1 MVSLSTYRLTCL
13 FFGLTPETVSQARM
27 NLFSEI
33 HEIVFHGQGGYDYN
47 TIYNMPLWLRKFTF
61 NKIQEYYTKQ
71 NEQMKAA
78 SKKGGST
85 TLMDSSGNTNKAEAA
100 KVSPGKVQYK

>member
-13 FFGLTPETVSQARM
+13 FFGLTPETVSQARI

-47 TIYNMPLWLRKFTF
+47 TIYSMPLWLRRFTY
-61 NKIQEYYTKQ
+61 NKIQDYYTKQ
-71 NEQMKAA
+71 NEQMKAT

-85 TLMDSSGNTNKAEAA
+85 TLMDSSGNTNKAEALKA
-100 KVSPGKVQYK
+100 SPGKVQYK

>member
-1 MVSLSTYRLTCL
+1 MYRLTCL
-13 FFGLTPETVSQARM
+13 FFGLTPETVSQARI

-85 TLMDSSGNTNKAEAA
+85 TLMDSSGNNNKADAA
-100 KVSPGKVQYK
+100 KASPGKGQYK